1 MTAGARALPGIAPV
15 AWRPGPLRHP
25 MSGVRARARTSRVDA
40 DFSRRGKRP
49 GPGDTGAGAAMT
61 GQAMQAGEP
70 RFGLGLEDVD
80 IPRLGMAAMRFI
92 KAIELGQHDILWD
105 AASESIRRAMGREA
119 FVMLLAQRHG
129 ELGRGT
135 RRRWA
140 AVRVDQPTQR
150 PQWQPGTYAVL
161 EFSVAF
167 GEAAAPHRET
177 VTLRREDEGVWRLA
191 GYAVKAA

>member
-1 MTAGARALPGIAPV
+1 MTA
-15 AWRPGPLRHP
+15 
-25 MSGVRARARTSRVDA
+25 
-40 DFSRRGKRP
+40 
-49 GPGDTGAGAAMT
+49 
-61 GQAMQAGEP
+61 QAMQMQGDGA
-70 RFGLGLEDVD
+70 RYGLGLEDVD
-80 IPRLGMAAMRFI
+80 IPRLGRAAVRFI
-92 KAIELGQHDILWD
+92 EAIEQGRHDVLWD
-105 AASESIRRAMGREA
+105 AASESIRRTLGREA

-129 ELGRGT
+129 ALGCGA

-161 EFSVAF
+161 EFAAVF
-167 GEAAAPHRET
+167 GEQAAPHRET